1 MLNAAFEALVHQRL
15 VGLSRKFNIQTSI
28 FDKCLCLSIES
39 HLSKTFRRDKLS
51 MGEANPFLDEQWLL
65 CNKRFLADSLF
76 WRRQTA
82 AVG

>member
-1 MLNAAFEALVHQRL
+1 MLNAASEALVHQRL

-28 FDKCLCLSIES
+28 FDKGLCLSIET
-39 HLSKTFRRDKLS
+39 HLSETFRQDKLS
-51 MGEANPFLDEQWLL
+51 MGKANPFLDEQWIL

-76 WRRQTA
+76 WLRQTA